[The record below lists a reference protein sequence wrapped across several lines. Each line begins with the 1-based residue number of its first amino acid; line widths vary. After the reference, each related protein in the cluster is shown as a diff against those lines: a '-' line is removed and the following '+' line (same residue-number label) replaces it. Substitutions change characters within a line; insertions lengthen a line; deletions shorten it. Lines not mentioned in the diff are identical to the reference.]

1 MGNLTNTLRKTEMEV
16 NAMLMVGGDY
26 SENDVAMFKSSDLC
40 ADLTVGGTTT
50 SKSSFASAT
59 EKWFTQHVMISL
71 IKRVGRKNADKTRQ
85 LASKATDLNNRRG
98 L

>member
-1 MGNLTNTLRKTEMEV
+1 MEV

-26 SENDVAMFKSSDLC
+26 SENVAMFKSSDLY

-59 EKWFTQHVMISL
+59 AKWFTQHVMISL